1 MVYKLSNGSWFLAC
15 SAYPKCKATASVDQQ
30 GKIIEKE
37 EPKLTEFD
45 CPECKSKMIL
55 RDGKFGKFF
64 ACSAY
69 PKCKKTM
76 QVGPGEKPIERKEA
90 EKTEFVCPKCQSPM
104 LKKVSR
110 RGPFLACSAYPKCRS
125 TMNIGPDGKPVP
137 RKADEATGE
146 ICPNC
151 SSPMIR
157 RWKGKRPFLAC
168 SAYPKCKTTKS
179 LGAESGGGAPHPQ
192 APANVETTDVECPNC
207 GKKMVI
213 REGRFGKFMACSGY
227 PACKTTKKLDADGRP
242 AAS

>member
-1 MVYKLSNGSWFLAC
+1 MLAPDSPPVYVGVRETLNAPAGISVRGQTSGRFLKIPESSWLAWVRRWPGV
-15 SAYPKCKATASVDQQ
+15 AETVGVILP
-30 GKIIEKE
+30 
-37 EPKLTEFD
+37 PKL
-45 CPECKSKMIL
+45 PRGLAKSPL
-55 RDGKFGKFF
+55 
-64 ACSAY
+64 
-69 PKCKKTM
+69 
-76 QVGPGEKPIERKEA
+76 VLEPGEKPIERKEA

-192 APANVETTDVECPNC
+192 GAPANVETTDVECPNC

-242 AAS
+242 APQ